1 VKGDREEGEEFK
13 KLYGWDD
20 GSIYFMDE
28 NNTQWCVTEEKELY
42 NQLEQ
47 LCTDYFKT
55 KKPPRKP

>member
-1 VKGDREEGEEFK
+1 MKTEEFK

-47 LCTDYFKT
+47 LCTDYFKAN
-55 KKPPRKP
+55 PPPSDHQPDR